1 MKPIRLLSLALFAAL
16 LAACSQAPLS
26 DALPEPPAPA
36 DPHKIPVEKA
46 LGELEE
52 LLRVIDAP
60 ETRSG
65 GARRVASVEAL
76 GASALARATRAG
88 HDAAAAAEIGDLV
101 YIANF
106 QNGEGYAILGAD
118 DRIESVIA
126 VTERGS
132 LTPEQLAA
140 AANGQYD
147 GVEAPP
153 VVPEIGDYLIERI
166 GGIHKY
172 DSLKGVTM
180 PEHIK
185 HTYGEW
191 EVCEQK
197 GPYCKMKWGQGAP
210 YNSLTPIKDGKRC
223 PVGCVAVALG
233 QIVATNYYTLYY
245 PHNINPQPQYLG
257 NLFVAWNAL
266 FTMIHQYITVPNTP
280 RTHYKENG
288 ESLVITY
295 FLRGIG
301 AEIGMDYGPNG
312 SGADKKDA
320 MRFLK
325 AMGFKDVDNYYIS
338 EGRLKEMIVDRGL
351 PVYACGKRTMTKG
364 HAWVID
370 GMRKWQRLHTTY
382 FPSTGRYDYDYT
394 YKTMYHC
401 NYGWSGGCDGYYYA
415 DAVYSPRVDAP
426 VKDEIE
432 GDITGSSNYD
442 YTSGHKWMI
451 YYNL

>member
-1 MKPIRLLSLALFAAL
+1 MKPIRLLSLALLAAL
-16 LAACSQAPLS
+16 LAACSQDPLS

-52 LLRVIDAP
+52 LLRAIDGP

-76 GASALARATRAG
+76 GDSALARATRAG

-132 LTPEQLAA
+132 LTPAQLAA

-172 DSLKGVTM
+172 DSLASIF
-180 PEHIK
+180 P
-185 HTYGEW
+185 TYEVSYGPW
-191 EVCEQK
+191 EFADKK
-197 GPYCKMKWGQGAP
+197 GPYVRTKWGQGYP
-210 YNSLTPIKDGKRC
+210 LNLYTPEVDGAHC
-223 PVGCVAVALG
+223 PLGCVALATG
-233 QIVATNYYTLYY
+233 QIIAAHYFDKYYLTDTRPEVQILGGFPIRWNSIFNSIRRFIEEPDAPRIYY
-245 PHNINPQPQYLG
+245 N
-257 NLFVAWNAL
+257 
-266 FTMIHQYITVPNTP
+266 
-280 RTHYKENG
+280 ENDHDLEPETIAG
-288 ESLVITY
+288 
-295 FLRGIG
+295 FL
-301 AEIGMDYGPNG
+301 
-312 SGADKKDA
+312 SGAGVA
-320 MRFLK
+320 MGMKYGIDGSRVGHEAAARLLR
-325 AMGFKDVDNYYIS
+325 AMGFNDTKVYKFTT
-338 EGRLKEMIVDRGL
+338 GRMHEMVIDRGL
-351 PVYACGKRTMTKG
+351 PTYVSGFRSTGGG
-364 HAWVID
+364 HAFLVD
-370 GMRKWQRLHTTY
+370 GAITMRRMIYNYNPQTNKTE
-382 FPSTGRYDYDYT
+382 TGYD
-394 YKTMYHC
+394 KRQLYHC
-401 NYGWSGGCDGYYYA
+401 NYGWFGTCDGYYHPGMVVCPGKPVHKDLGDGD
-415 DAVYSPRVDAP
+415 DASQIDY
-426 VKDEIE
+426 VKDKVI
-432 GDITGSSNYD
+432 
-442 YTSGHKWMI
+442 I

>member
-1 MKPIRLLSLALFAAL
+1 MKPIRLLSLALLAAL

-52 LLRVIDAP
+52 LLRAIDGP

-132 LTPEQLAA
+132 LTPAQLAA

-172 DSLKGVTM
+172 DSLASIF
-180 PEHIK
+180 P
-185 HTYGEW
+185 TY
-191 EVCEQK
+191 EV
-197 GPYCKMKWGQGAP
+197 
-210 YNSLTPIKDGKRC
+210 S
-223 PVGCVAVALG
+223 
-233 QIVATNYYTLYY
+233 
-245 PHNINPQPQYLG
+245 
-257 NLFVAWNAL
+257 
-266 FTMIHQYITVPNTP
+266 
-280 RTHYKENG
+280 
-288 ESLVITY
+288 
-295 FLRGIG
+295 
-301 AEIGMDYGPNG
+301 YGPWEF
-312 SGADKKDA
+312 ADKK
-320 MRFLK
+320 
-325 AMGFKDVDNYYIS
+325 
-338 EGRLKEMIVDRGL
+338 
-351 PVYACGKRTMTKG
+351 RT
-364 HAWVID
+364 
-370 GMRKWQRLHTTY
+370 L
-382 FPSTGRYDYDYT
+382 
-394 YKTMYHC
+394 C
-401 NYGWSGGCDGYYYA
+401 
-415 DAVYSPRVDAP
+415 
-426 VKDEIE
+426 
-432 GDITGSSNYD
+432 
-442 YTSGHKWMI
+442 
-451 YYNL
+451 

>member
-1 MKPIRLLSLALFAAL
+1 MKPIRLLSLALLAAL

-36 DPHKIPVEKA
+36 DPHKVPVAVA
-46 LGELEE
+46 LAELNS
-52 LLRVIDAP
+52 LLEAIDGP

-88 HDAAAAAEIGDLV
+88 HDAATAAEIGDLV

-132 LTPEQLAA
+132 LTPAQLAA

-172 DSLKGVTM
+172 DSLASIF
-180 PEHIK
+180 P
-185 HTYGEW
+185 TYEVSYGPW
-191 EVCEQK
+191 EFADKK
-197 GPYCKMKWGQGAP
+197 GPYCKMKWGQGYP
-210 YNSLTPIKDGKRC
+210 YNYYAPLHNGVHCK
-223 PVGCVAVALG
+223 VGCVAVALG
-233 QIVATNYYTLYY
+233 QIIATNYYNEYY
-245 PHNINPQPQYLG
+245 PD
-257 NLFVAWNAL
+257 NLTPYPLFIGGWAVKWPAIFNDISMYDEKEQTYYDKNSAITNEVVAIAA
-266 FTMIHQYITVPNTP
+266 
-280 RTHYKENG
+280 
-288 ESLVITY
+288 

-301 AEIGMDYGPNG
+301 EEVNMDYGLE
-312 SGADKKDA
+312 SSSAKYS
-320 MRFLK
+320 K
-325 AMGFKDVDNYYIS
+325 AEQFMKTLYKDVDYHTYS
-338 EGRLKEMIVDRGL
+338 EKTCGRVKEMVIDRGL
-351 PVYACGKRTMTKG
+351 PTFMRGQKSGGGG
-364 HAWVID
+364 HAWVVD
-370 GMRKWQRLHTTY
+370 GAIVQRRLKTAVSG
-382 FPSTGRYDYDYT
+382 PSKGSTSYESIQY
-394 YKTMYHC
+394 YHC
-401 NYGWSGGCDGYYYA
+401 NYGWAGVCDGYYHYYTLGN
-415 DAVYSPRVDAP
+415 VNKIGKNPE
-426 VKDEIE
+426 K
-432 GDITGSSNYD
+432 GDRESQGEPND
-442 YTSGHKWMI
+442 YTRDTWIM